1 MSESPVRET
10 STTESEAIFQ
20 HYLENQKLQ
29 WARVESVDWKHP
41 DYSVDCRGN
50 ICLFEIKE
58 FDNPITKPTGGFSP
72 CPAIREK
79 ITQARK
85 QFKRYRDHCC
95 VLVLWNSKSV
105 YRSALPDAVASAAF
119 GEFVLMDRLATA
131 NLCSEP
137 QSYKFLGSAELT
149 PTHNTTI
156 SAIAIL
162 TPYRLNHLWL
172 DIWRELDAR
181 QKRGEA
187 IDVRDQFDL
196 LQQFSEKSPARF
208 SYEGTI
214 RVIVI
219 ENPYARIPLP
229 TELFVGPFDQR
240 WRMDAGLLRVAFVGS
255 ELERLRQDGVPFIYL

>member
-1 MSESPVRET
+1 MGES

-20 HYLENQKLQ
+20 GYLENHGFQ
-29 WARVESVDWKHP
+29 WSRVETVTVKHP
-41 DYSVDCRGN
+41 DFSIECMGQT
-50 ICLFEIKE
+50 CLFEVKE
-58 FDNPITKPTGGFSP
+58 FDEPFKKPTGVFSP

-85 QFKRYRDHCC
+85 QFKGYRDHCC
-95 VLVLWNSKSV
+95 ILVLWNSKSV
-105 YRSALPDAVASAAF
+105 YRSALPDAVSSAAF
-119 GEFVLMDRLATA
+119 GEFILMDRLATA
-131 NLCSEP
+131 NLRSEP
-137 QSYKFLGSAELT
+137 QTYQFLGSAELT

-162 TPYRLNHLWL
+162 APYRLNHLWL
-172 DIWRELDAR
+172 DVWRELEAR

-187 IDVRDQFDL
+187 INVRDQFDL
-196 LQQFSEKSPARF
+196 LQQFSEKSPSRF

-214 RVIVI
+214 RVIAI

-240 WRMDAGLLRVAFVGS
+240 WRMEAGLLGVAFIGS
-255 ELERLRQDGVPFIYL
+255 ELERLRRDGVPFIYL

>member
-1 MSESPVRET
+1 MLAS

-20 HYLENQKLQ
+20 RYLENQKHQ
-29 WARVESVDWKHP
+29 WTRVESADWKHP
-41 DYSVDCRGN
+41 DYSVDCMGKT
-50 ICLFEIKE
+50 CLFEIKE
-58 FDNPITKPTGGFSP
+58 FDDPLKKPTGGFSP
-72 CPAIREK
+72 CPPIREK

-85 QFKRYRDHCC
+85 QFKRYRNHRC

-119 GEFVLMDRLATA
+119 GEFIRMDRPATE
-131 NLCSEP
+131 NLRSEP
-137 QSYKFLGSAELT
+137 QTYQFFGSAELT

-172 DIWRELDAR
+172 DVWRELDAR
-181 QKRGEA
+181 EKRGEV

-196 LQQFSEKSPARF
+196 LQQLSEKGPNRF

-214 RVIVI
+214 RVIAI

-240 WRMDAGLLRVAFVGS
+240 WRMDSGLLGVAYIGS
-255 ELERLRQDGVPFIYL
+255 ELARLRKDGVPFIYL

>member
-1 MSESPVRET
+1 MQAKP
-10 STTESEAIFQ
+10 TTESEGIFQ
-20 HYLENQKLQ
+20 RYLEKHKFQ
-29 WARVESVDWKHP
+29 WTRVESADGKHP
-41 DYSVDCRGN
+41 DYSIECMGK
-50 ICLFEIKE
+50 ICLFEVKE
-58 FDNPITKPTGGFSP
+58 FDDPLKKPTGGFSP

-85 QFKRYRDHCC
+85 QFKRYRNHCC

-119 GEFVLMDRLATA
+119 GEFILMDRLAAA
-131 NLCSEP
+131 NLRSEP
-137 QSYKFLGSAELT
+137 QSFQFMGSAELT
-149 PTHNTTI
+149 PSHNTTI

-172 DIWRELDAR
+172 DVWRELDAR

-196 LQQFSEKSPARF
+196 LQQFSEKTPNRF
-208 SYEGTI
+208 SHEGTI
-214 RVIVI
+214 RVVAI

-229 TELFVGPFDQR
+229 RELFVGPFDQR
-240 WRMDAGLLRVAFVGS
+240 WRMDGGLLGVAFIGS

>member
-1 MSESPVRET
+1 MPASSI
-10 STTESEAIFQ
+10 TESEGIFQ
-20 HYLENQKLQ
+20 RYLENRKLQ
-29 WARVESVDWKHP
+29 WTRVGSADWKHP
-41 DYSVDCRGN
+41 DYSVDCMGK

-58 FDNPITKPTGGFSP
+58 FDDPLRKPTGGFSP

-85 QFKRYRDHCC
+85 QFKRYRNHCC

-119 GEFVLMDRLATA
+119 GEFILMDCLATA
-131 NLCSEP
+131 NLRSEP
-137 QSYKFLGSAELT
+137 QTYQFIGSAELT

-156 SAIAIL
+156 SAIVTL

-172 DIWRELDAR
+172 DVWRELDAR
-181 QKRGEA
+181 HKRGET
-187 IDVRDQFDL
+187 IDVRDQVDL
-196 LQQFSEKSPARF
+196 LQQFSEKSPTRF

-214 RVIVI
+214 RVIAI

-240 WRMDAGLLRVAFVGS
+240 WRMDAGRLGVAFIGS